1 MRNADREK
9 QREYEKRYREKNGD
23 AIRQRDRDRIT
34 NQTLEEKEKKNQYK
48 REWATKNR
56 ERLRAYKR
64 EKSRDE
70 YWKDPEKARE
80 KEREYSKRY
89 FQENPDRRV
98 LHMRRKRAARYGLTA
113 DEYDAVIA
121 KANGACELCAATDRK
136 LVLDHCHSTG
146 VIRGVLCT
154 ACNTSI
160 GKLGDTSKSLL
171 RAVAYLQKSEGC
183 PLSETT

>member
-1 MRNADREK
+1 MPHADREK
-9 QREYEKRYREKNGD
+9 R
-23 AIRQRDRDRIT
+23 
-34 NQTLEEKEKKNQYK
+34 NQYK
-48 REWATKNR
+48 REWSAKNR
-56 ERLRAYKR
+56 ERLRVYKC
-64 EKSRDE
+64 EKSRE
-70 YWKDPEKARE
+70 YRANLSEEELEQRRE
-80 KEREYSKRY
+80 KERAYAASY
-89 FQENPDRRV
+89 FEKPENRNQRA
-98 LHMRRKRAARYGLTA
+98 RRKRAAHHGLTA

-171 RAVAYLQKSEGC
+171 RAVAYLQKSEGSLLLE
-183 PLSETT
+183 PT

>member
-1 MRNADREK
+1 
-9 QREYEKRYREKNGD
+9 
-23 AIRQRDRDRIT
+23 
-34 NQTLEEKEKKNQYK
+34 
-48 REWATKNR
+48 
-56 ERLRAYKR
+56 
-64 EKSRDE
+64 
-70 YWKDPEKARE
+70 
-80 KEREYSKRY
+80 
-89 FQENPDRRV
+89 
-98 LHMRRKRAARYGLTA
+98 MRRKRAARYGLTA

-136 LVLDHCHSTG
+136 LVLDHCHATG